1 MNTILNTRL
10 HVSDSGRGRIG
21 NQPHQQHDHPHRQK
35 QTLRLSS
42 SLIWTAPLYEN
53 AECFSVLFMTS
64 TTAIQP
70 RQWRQDVAVGESP
83 RSSVSHTSRSPDR
96 GDRNPQK
103 WFLPPL
109 SGLWDLLNSLRG
121 LTPTAISCRP
131 SGADFCRLFSTK
143 WRCPIKHRA
152 KNKCRV
158 FISRRALAHGFHG
171 TGR

>member
-1 MNTILNTRL
+1 MTYDWT
-10 HVSDSGRGRIG
+10 
-21 NQPHQQHDHPHRQK
+21 
-35 QTLRLSS
+35 
-42 SLIWTAPLYEN
+42 SLLYEN

-103 WFLPPL
+103 CFLPPL

-143 WRCPIKHRA
+143 WRCPTKRSIA
-152 KNKCRV
+152 DCEPS
-158 FISRRALAHGFHG
+158 SRGILG
-171 TGR
+171 TIVCHARIPLTTSPCTSVSR